1 MSKENRFAPK
11 KPVADVAGVED
22 IFVSVPTKKLSI
34 DVDADLHKRL
44 KLMST
49 LEERSMRSIVEE
61 CLTEFLDTQGG

>member
-11 KPVADVAGVED
+11 KPVADAADVED
-22 IFVSVPTKKLSI
+22 IFISVPTKKLSI

-61 CLTEFLDTQGG
+61 CLTKFLDTQGR

>member
-11 KPVADVAGVED
+11 KPVADAAHVED
-22 IFVSVPTKKLSI
+22 IFINAPTKKLSI